1 MKIMSIQEKWS
12 GVKFNTMRM
21 MKRNM
26 SMSHGDGPAVGK
38 AGGCLDWI
46 AESLEMKRLKN
57 NGMIY
62 LKLKRESN

>member
-1 MKIMSIQEKWS
+1 
-12 GVKFNTMRM
+12 M